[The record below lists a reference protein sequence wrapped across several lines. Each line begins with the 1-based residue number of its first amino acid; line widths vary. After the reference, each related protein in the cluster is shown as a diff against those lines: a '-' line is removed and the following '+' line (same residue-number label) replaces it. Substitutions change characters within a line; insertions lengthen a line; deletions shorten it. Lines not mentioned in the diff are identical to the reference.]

1 MKHKQVHQNIQIYL
15 PKKEEEEDLPALK
28 KQTQWNLHRPESWN
42 WHQSKTDEQD
52 QVVVEVP
59 DSIAPQNTNQPDN
72 NTSPHFTSIK
82 TKSNP
87 PPPKKNCKL
96 KISGCVF
103 LIFKESPA

>member
-1 MKHKQVHQNIQIYL
+1 MLKDESLAKAWNTNKFIKIYKYIYQ
-15 PKKEEEEDLPALK
+15 KKEEEEDLPALK

-87 PPPKKNCKL
+87 PPPKK
-96 KISGCVF
+96 KIVN
-103 LIFKESPA
+103 